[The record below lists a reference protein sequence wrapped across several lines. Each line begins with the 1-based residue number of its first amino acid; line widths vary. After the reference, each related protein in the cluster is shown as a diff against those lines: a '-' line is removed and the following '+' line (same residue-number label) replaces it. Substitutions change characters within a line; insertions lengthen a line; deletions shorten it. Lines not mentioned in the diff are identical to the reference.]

1 MLMLWLGCLNG
12 LSEIDEDFMYLDE
25 SELDEGR

>member
-1 MLMLWLGCLNG
+1 MLMLWLGCFNG

-25 SELDEGR
+25 RNISNV

>member
-1 MLMLWLGCLNG
+1 MLRLGCFNG

>member
-1 MLMLWLGCLNG
+1 MLWLGCFNG
-12 LSEIDEDFMYLDE
+12 LSEIDDDFMYLDE

>member
-1 MLMLWLGCLNG
+1 MLWLGCLNG